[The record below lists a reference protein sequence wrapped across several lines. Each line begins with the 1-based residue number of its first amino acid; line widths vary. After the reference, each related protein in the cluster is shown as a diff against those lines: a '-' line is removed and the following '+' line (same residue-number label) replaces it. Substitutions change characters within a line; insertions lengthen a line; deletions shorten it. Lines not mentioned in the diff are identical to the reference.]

1 MISSLKL
8 LAVIHC
14 FVTPEKKNVCFCFW
28 WCRSS
33 LRWGGLLLD
42 RNRTSAPYNA
52 SALNQWSWNIEK
64 KAFWDLRSSLS
75 SRSKPSSSSE
85 RALRRRRW
93 RRPSWVIPK
102 TDPRKLGRKSMVQQN
117 SAKTR
122 QKPFPSHESESTTLA
137 KSSEE
142 SKQYQTLLHTRELHP
157 NFTQHWAIPVNT
169 SQLTGIWTWPRTRK
183 HYTKVTR
190 TRTKLT
196 FRAK

>member
-1 MISSLKL
+1 M
-8 LAVIHC
+8 
-14 FVTPEKKNVCFCFW
+14 
-28 WCRSS
+28 
-33 LRWGGLLLD
+33 
-42 RNRTSAPYNA
+42 
-52 SALNQWSWNIEK
+52 
-64 KAFWDLRSSLS
+64 
-75 SRSKPSSSSE
+75 
-85 RALRRRRW
+85 RRRW
-93 RRPSWVIPK
+93 INGLEILKRKRFGTYVLHCRPGVNLRRPRNVPCDDAGDAGPAGSSQKRTPGNSVGNPWFSK
-102 TDPRKLGRKSMVQQN
+102 TQQ
-117 SAKTR
+117 KTR

-157 NFTQHWAIPVNT
+157 NFTQHWAKPVNT